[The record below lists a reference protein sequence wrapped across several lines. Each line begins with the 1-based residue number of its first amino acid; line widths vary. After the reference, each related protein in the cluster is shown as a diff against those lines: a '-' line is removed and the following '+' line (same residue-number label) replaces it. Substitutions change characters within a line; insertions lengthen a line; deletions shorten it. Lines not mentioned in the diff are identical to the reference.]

1 MQTYFLTDTGR
12 VRSHNEDS
20 VAIVE
25 NKSKEVFMIVADG
38 MGGHKAGEI
47 ASAITV
53 DHFTNSFLSN
63 KTIGSKNDA
72 INWLKKTISEAN
84 DKILEYTKEHPES
97 TGMGTTCVCAVVTDN
112 FLLFGNIGD
121 SSGFVKKEGYLHKI
135 THDHTLVNVLVEAG
149 NLSEEEAASHPRKNV
164 LMKAL
169 GAEEKIE
176 MDIFN
181 VERTVDE
188 IMLCSDGLTNMLS
201 QEQIEKVLDDE
212 SLTYK
217 GKVNKL
223 IRKSNARG
231 GNDNISVA
239 YVVLEGGDSRDI

>member
-1 MQTYFLTDTGR
+1 MLTYFLTDTGK

-20 VAIVE
+20 VNIVK
-25 NKSKEVFMIVADG
+25 NDSKEVMLIVADG

-53 DHFTNSFLSN
+53 DHFTNSFLER
-63 KTIGSKNDA
+63 KTIGSKTDA
-72 INWLKKTISEAN
+72 INWLKKNINEAN
-84 DKILEYTKEHPES
+84 DKILDYTKEHPES
-97 TGMGTTCVCAVVTDN
+97 TGMGTTCVIALVTPD

-121 SSGFVKKEGYLHKI
+121 SSGYVKKDGNLYKI

-149 NLSEEEAASHPRKNV
+149 NLSEEEAQVHPRKNV

-169 GAEEKIE
+169 GAHEKIE

-188 IMLCSDGLTNMLS
+188 VMLCSDGLTNMLTN
-201 QEQIEKVLDDE
+201 EQIEKVLNSNE
-212 SLTYK
+212 LTYK

-239 YVVLEGGDSRDI
+239 YLVLESGDDSDN

>member
-1 MQTYFLTDTGR
+1 MLSYFLTDTGKI
-12 VRSHNEDS
+12 RSHNEDA
-20 VAIVE
+20 VNIVKNE
-25 NKSKEVFMIVADG
+25 AHEYMLIVADG

-53 DHFTNSFLSN
+53 DHFTEKFLADKS
-63 KTIGSKNDA
+63 IGSKQNA
-72 INWLKKTISEAN
+72 IDWLKNNINIAN
-84 DKILEYTKEHPES
+84 RKILEYTSIHPES
-97 TGMGTTCVCAVVTDN
+97 IGMGTTCVIALVTPDY
-112 FLLFGNIGD
+112 LLFGNIGD
-121 SSGFVKKEGYLHKI
+121 SSGFVKKDGALYKI

-149 NLSEEEAASHPRKNV
+149 NLSEEEAQVHPRKNV

-169 GAEEKIE
+169 GAQEKIE

-181 VERTVDE
+181 VERDVDE
-188 IMLCSDGLTNMLS
+188 VMLCSDGLTNMLTLD
-201 QEQIEKVLDDE
+201 QIEKVLNSNE
-212 SLTYK
+212 LTYK

-239 YVVLEGGDSRDI
+239 YLVLESGENTDN

>member
-1 MQTYFLTDTGR
+1 MQSYYLTDTGR
-12 VRSHNEDS
+12 VRSHNEDA
-20 VAIVE
+20 VTIVE
-25 NKSKEVFMIVADG
+25 NKNKEVLMIVADG

-53 DHFTNSFLSN
+53 DHFTESFLDL
-63 KTIGSKNDA
+63 KTIGGKTDA
-72 INWLKKTISEAN
+72 VNWLKKTIVEAN
-84 DKILEYTKEHPES
+84 DKILEYTRMHPES
-97 TGMGTTCVCAVVTDN
+97 TGMGTTCVCTIITPDL
-112 FLLFGNIGD
+112 LLFGNIGD
-121 SSGFVKKEGYLHKI
+121 SSGFVKKDGNLYKI

-149 NLSEEEAASHPRKNV
+149 NLSEEEALNHPRKNV

-181 VERTVDE
+181 VERDVE
-188 IMLCSDGLTNMLS
+188 EVLLCSDGLTNMLS
-201 QEQIEKVLDDE
+201 IEQIEKVLNDTE
-212 SLTYK
+212 LNYK

-239 YVVLEGGDSRDI
+239 YLVLEGGDSLDI